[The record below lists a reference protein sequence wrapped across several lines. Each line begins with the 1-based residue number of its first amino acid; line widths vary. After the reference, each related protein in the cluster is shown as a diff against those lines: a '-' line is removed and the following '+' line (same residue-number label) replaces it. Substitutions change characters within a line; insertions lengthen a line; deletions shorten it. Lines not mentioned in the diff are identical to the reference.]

1 MHAIRRLDAEWLF
14 LLWCELDALS
24 QVQVQRSGHGITR
37 IDGLCRVKRLS
48 LVVIRQINH
57 GANRNLIGGTIRI
70 GDCHIVDVLVAW
82 LRTSRRGYRNLT
94 CDRINLVGPSIDFC
108 LLHGVAVL
116 VIAEGEGRLIRRV
129 VQVDGALD
137 LSTRLGGLHLVGRLV
152 NILLL
157 GLHRERCQNS
167 VGGAI
172 QVRHRDR
179 NVDTVARL
187 RVLRGSRADDT
198 ILVNADLPAGN
209 VLRNAVT
216 LRWVSI
222 EVALGNLRLIG
233 NERVNCLARSGGLQP
248 VLWLVHLVLPCNHH
262 NGGDGAIRGTILVRH
277 THRNISRRA
286 WKGILTNRRSDLA
299 RVRVDLDVL
308 PLQVARRRNVRRI
321 LRVSDDGELGL
332 CSITQVRA
340 VDGTR
345 NRRSGLPSHR
355 RVGRA
360 ISARIGIHDC
370 EVSRNL
376 CCGTIRVGDLHGNG
390 HSRSVGNTLIRGG
403 SDGAVLV
410 DGEGPVRWQL
420 IRQLVLSKLRIG
432 QLRLNLRAHRCTG
445 LRYLRRV

>member
-1 MHAIRRLDAEWLF
+1 MHAIRRLDAEWLL

-82 LRTSRRGYRNLT
+82 LRTSRRRYCHLT
-94 CDRINLVGPSIDFC
+94 CVRINLVGPSIDFC

-187 RVLRGSRADDT
+187 SVFRGGGRYLAVF
-198 ILVNADLPAGN
+198 IYRDLPAGN
-209 VLRNAVT
+209 VLRNAVA
-216 LRWVSI
+216 LRWVLSK
-222 EVALGNLRLIG
+222 VALRNLRLIG
-233 NERVNCLARSGGLQP
+233 NDRVNGLARSGGLQL

-286 WKGILTNRRSDLA
+286 RKSILANRRNDLAGILINLDL
-299 RVRVDLDVL
+299 V
-308 PLQVARRRNVRRI
+308 PSQVAWRGNVRRI
-321 LRVSDDGELGL
+321 LRVSDDGELGFS
-332 CSITQVRA
+332 SITQVRA

-345 NRRSGLPSHR
+345 NRRSWLTSHR
-355 RVGRA
+355 RV
-360 ISARIGIHDC
+360 
-370 EVSRNL
+370 
-376 CCGTIRVGDLHGNG
+376 
-390 HSRSVGNTLIRGG
+390 
-403 SDGAVLV
+403 
-410 DGEGPVRWQL
+410 
-420 IRQLVLSKLRIG
+420 
-432 QLRLNLRAHRCTG
+432 
-445 LRYLRRV
+445 